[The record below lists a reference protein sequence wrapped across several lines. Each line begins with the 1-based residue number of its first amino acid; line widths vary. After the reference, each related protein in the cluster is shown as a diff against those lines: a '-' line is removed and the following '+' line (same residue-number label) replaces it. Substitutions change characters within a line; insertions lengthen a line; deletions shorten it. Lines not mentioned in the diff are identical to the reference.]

1 MIASIPSAVLLGVDG
16 RPVSVEVHVSNGLP
30 GLTMVGL
37 PDAAVRESR
46 DRVRA
51 ALVSSGLAWPRRKIT
66 VNLAPSGMR
75 KAGAGLDLPIAIG
88 ILVASGV
95 LAPEVVA
102 RHAFV
107 GELGL
112 DGSIRGV
119 PGMMA
124 LADALVGHRVIVADA
139 SLHEARLAGG
149 SCSSAPSM
157 TELVARC
164 TGRRPWSEPSAQSAS
179 PAFSNQASEGE
190 RDGVRSRET
199 LGAPDLADVAGQPV
213 ARRALEAA
221 AAGGHHLLL
230 VGPPGAG
237 KTLLATR
244 LAGLLPN
251 LDALTAREVTRI
263 HSAAG
268 VLGGGGGLIVRPPV
282 RAPHH
287 GVSAVA
293 LIGGGSAAMR
303 PGEIGLAHG
312 GVLFLD
318 ELGEF
323 PTAVL
328 DALRQPLEDGV
339 VQVSRA
345 RGTIT
350 FPARF
355 LLVAAMNPC
364 PCGDGGLPGACRCA
378 PAARS
383 RYARRLSGPLLDRF
397 DLVVRVERP
406 SVEDLM
412 ARRKN
417 ESTHDVAN
425 RVLTARARAEERGVV
440 VNAELPVATLDATA
454 PVDHGARELLER
466 RLRSGQLSARGL
478 HRVRRLARTLA
489 DLDGVGPVV
498 SDTQVAEALFLRGS
512 RALVLGEDVR

>member
-30 GLTMVGL
+30 SLTMVGL

-51 ALVSSGLAWPRRKIT
+51 ALVSSGLAWPRRRIT

-75 KAGAGLDLPIAIG
+75 KAGAGLDLPVAVG
-88 ILVASGV
+88 VLVASGV
-95 LAPEVVA
+95 LDPAAVDGL
-102 RHAFV
+102 AFV

-112 DGSIRGV
+112 DGSVRGV
-119 PGMMA
+119 PGTLV
-124 LADALVGHRVIVADA
+124 LADALLDRRLVVAEA
-139 SLHEARLAGG
+139 SLDEARLAGG
-149 SCSSAPSM
+149 PCVSAPTLS
-157 TELVARC
+157 EVVARC
-164 TGRRPWSEPSAQSAS
+164 TGRRPWSDPTPHV
-179 PAFSNQASEGE
+179 PAPAM
-190 RDGVRSRET
+190 RT
-199 LGAPDLADVAGQPV
+199 AAPDPTDSGDLADVLGQPI

-244 LAGLLPN
+244 LAGLLPD
-251 LDALTAREVTRI
+251 LDTPTARDVTRI
-263 HSAAG
+263 LSAAG
-268 VLGGGGGLIVRPPV
+268 ELRPGAGLVTRPPF

-312 GVLFLD
+312 GILFLD

-323 PTAVL
+323 PAAVV

-339 VQVSRA
+339 VRVSRA
-345 RGTIT
+345 RGSIT
-350 FPARF
+350 YPARF

-364 PCGDGGLPGACRCA
+364 PCGDAGMPGGCRCS
-378 PAARS
+378 PAARA
-383 RYARRLSGPLLDRF
+383 RYSRRLSGPLLDRF
-397 DLVVRVERP
+397 DLAVRVDRP
-406 SVEDLM
+406 EATDLVGC
-412 ARRKN
+412 RPG
-417 ESTHDVAN
+417 E
-425 RVLTARARAEERGVV
+425 
-440 VNAELPVATLDATA
+440 ATA
-454 PVDHGARELLER
+454 PVAARVLEARRCARRRGVAVNADLPAGTLDDLAPLDTGAQDLLGR
-466 RLRSGQLSARGL
+466 HLRSGRLSARGL

-489 DLDGVGPVV
+489 DLDGSGPVLTV
-498 SDTQVAEALFLRGS
+498 PHVAEAAFLRGD
-512 RALVLGEDVR
+512 RAFLLGEEVR